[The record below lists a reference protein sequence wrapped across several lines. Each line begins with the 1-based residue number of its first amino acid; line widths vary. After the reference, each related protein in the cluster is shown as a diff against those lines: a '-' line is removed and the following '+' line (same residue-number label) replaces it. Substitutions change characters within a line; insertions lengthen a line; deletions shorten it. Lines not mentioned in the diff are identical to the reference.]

1 MGKENKSSLDSLI
14 NAEIQKGQVN
24 PQTGLEQVRPPKG
37 KSLDQ
42 IIAEQSDASLSID
55 LGRTQGRERQAS
67 GLTSEGWD
75 FYSHDAGFKKRAVEQ
90 PWYEQAGNTMA
101 KLVPKI
107 ALGIAE
113 NAGYLLDINA
123 HIDTISGVGNDYSNY
138 LTEFAQSGAQ
148 AIDEAFPIYRE
159 NPNRVFDLGDSAWWF
174 EHGLGLVES
183 IGEFAVTGYGVGKV
197 LGGGAKGLAMLFKNA
212 KGGAKIAGALDTM
225 ATTGTAMELAYI
237 EGAMGGKDVYIN
249 TYDKAREQ
257 GMSHEEANNKA
268 SQAAATTVQ
277 LNTLINTGLNVTAA
291 RMFTRSMGGSRK
303 LDQAFGRN
311 LGESLTDWK
320 ARLTAGGKQ
329 PSVIAALGLEAGQES
344 LEEVVNELAT
354 ALGERKG
361 KELLGILSEKEEKG
375 GKMATIL
382 ETLGKDETMLAAILG
397 AMGGI
402 GQTAI
407 TSQLPTAKAR
417 KEAEAK
423 AQQKQLQY
431 VIDRVDSF
439 EAAQTKLS
447 KASKAG
453 DSNAYY
459 QALNEVFTT
468 EAFDS
473 IINGTEDQLAGIYE
487 EVANMSEEEAEAAGY
502 DIDPASPDHYKKRAT
517 DAVKDIKKLSKDYEQ
532 IINQY
537 NAYDEEAAETGYGE
551 NVFKKHLHRHNVERN
566 IDRAQERVDRAK
578 GEHLKNLQ
586 RRGTSMDIGTA
597 IDVQNNI
604 KAVEQSV
611 ANLGQEIQDVIDTDA
626 RGKAGKRVLATKYGT
641 PPKGTSRKQ
650 HAINQI
656 EKRAKRMMKQRDN
669 YAKELT
675 KAQDDFVKAGNK
687 LEDFEYAINATSQ
700 EQATIVEA
708 TSTIFENREILKDID
723 ADFKEFSS
731 KKGRDEFVKTR
742 QEEAATEAAETK
754 KEEDSQKAEDKV
766 QEENEKREAAAQP
779 AKEKKNKKS
788 AETKIDEIKRKRLEN
803 DKKYQETI
811 ERHKKELAE
820 LNKKE
825 KKEYS
830 DIFDILNVNEYSHDQ
845 SARSQ
850 EALNLAKTQELE
862 LNELLNE
869 KRSIEQEASTVSFG
883 GLDFSNKK
891 NILDKLKKAISD
903 VYQSNRQALDEGFT
917 AWYEVIQDVIDAGGE
932 NYVAHGMGKTT
943 ISSAFNDLITLFEKG
958 INPLKGRGSLDVA
971 TLAGGA
977 SVGTTASG
985 NAYMDGAF
993 TLVANKDHQGAITDV
1008 NQISG
1013 IIVNDGL
1020 ATNDVI
1026 SALKELF
1033 PNLIIE
1039 STSNSASLV
1048 EQLNSK
1054 YETSQLNKES
1064 TKDPEFADEQEIN
1077 KDIVSEGLATSQE
1090 TTPSPIMEDGDV
1102 QNPSEKKK
1110 SKMTEVEPSK
1120 STSDFV
1126 IVQAANTFAYL
1137 SNQYEEKDGRKET
1150 VTSDKAKGL
1159 ARELESS
1166 VEFQP
1171 GDTITLEVDR
1181 TATWQD
1187 KAGQTWSY
1195 NDFVNEDGSV
1205 DEANVPIAIKKNGK
1219 TVAYVRTNDWIL
1231 QKQEGS
1237 DEFANVANSTDPDSA
1252 MYNNADLQAKINLA
1266 LRKDVIKQGS
1276 IETTIVNKSV
1286 GTLNH
1291 NLVDGKRT
1299 KGKMSEL
1306 TPKVKTLAVVKNGQ
1320 FHVNKDDIYS
1330 DRALANSKKFLEN
1343 LDENN
1348 GLVFAELVTPNGTV
1362 LMVPVSIPNLNETQ
1376 AETIYNALEAKL
1388 SDNKPVISQVFGETD
1403 FDLSTDSGILD
1414 FLRLFTHTTDESEAN
1429 LKQKVDG
1436 DGKDIARYLNYST
1449 KTGAISYAR
1458 HNRGIVTINTLE
1470 ELQANKAELLAFLGE
1485 KLFSVRI
1492 SAINKSDRVSEPVIK
1507 ADGTVETNHYNN
1519 YNDYV
1524 KTSLETDVKGNAI
1537 NENEESYFNQPVIEF
1552 SLSFVNSPIEKTT
1565 QVAKTKTSPQSTQ
1578 ESDVKSKKADI
1589 ERRREEDLK
1598 ENVEPKEVLQVETY
1612 EAENLNSGEKQLVQ
1626 IRTTKGGKKEIFV
1639 QGEGIQEGR
1648 LIWKSLGD
1656 TYSSDVSN
1664 EVLLQF
1670 VENPKLVGTQN
1681 EQEFLQEQK
1690 NTFKGSTRRE
1700 KINAKYDA
1708 ELKALEEG
1716 KIDTSSSETKQVV
1729 ESSEVPWEIE
1739 QRSDEELLNDIDSL
1753 LGFDDSIQYE
1763 PSSEAVND
1771 SEMTDLQQQ
1780 FLKDGLN
1787 AFLVVDKETNLP
1799 YNAYK
1804 QSQVVDSI
1812 IELTVKA
1819 MQNGDKAGEA
1829 FNKARTVFAERQKL
1843 YKAAENSFDKL
1854 TDDKKEKLAI
1864 TSVQDA
1870 QELHDEFEKVNRNW
1884 SQFEKYSKDKLA
1896 KIFGIKETLNDT
1908 KDDLDSTDQLDGF
1921 EELESH
1927 LEKVSFD
1934 DGATFQTN
1942 HKDTASARLKLFL
1955 ALQESP
1961 TRTFLN
1967 LKSFIPFDTVYDE
1980 LTSMLAGTEPNYDA
1994 FIRQLYLRAAAKPYA
2009 KTLIAKLE
2017 SSDQQVKNEFV
2028 VAFSKQYNKF
2038 TTTLWNIV
2046 TKNDKQVLQ
2055 LRNIESNRNDVI
2067 KRIEAQWAEDQKT
2080 SPIVK
2085 SVSGKLVIDPEVANE
2100 LKVQVINLAAAPTL
2114 EGTQDLLAKMGITM
2128 PIEAIKYLE
2137 ENSVKLT
2144 GRTFA
2149 QNFKTGIFKHMVDA
2163 FFRTH
2168 DASETEE
2175 IESLLDLNN
2184 PLTGIDREGSSIKT
2198 LATLTA
2204 QFSDSIYSNSH
2215 RDSEG
2220 KTIYSYSLNTALS
2233 HKMRELTADNG
2244 NNASLNG
2251 LSKIS
2256 FSKYSHWAEQLRTN
2270 SKFRENFGVF
2280 YLDGLAKSRS
2290 NQPGVKRSKQSD
2302 REMELQAIAMFQ
2314 NQGREQAFFIY
2325 PTISDKTT
2333 TPVIS
2338 AIKHN
2343 VKVLFNEDGT
2353 YIFGKTTKKLI
2364 HDLVRSEIDRIENY
2378 KPGKEKIKG
2387 YDTGGATKFF
2397 LFPGLNEILGDERLP
2412 DGRIPV
2418 DIQTKLFAAAEN
2430 HIKELVNSTV
2440 KSWEDLGI
2448 KTDDNLMFDRTYMNT
2463 VLRTET
2469 KGANLETM
2477 AKYAAIDQEINYIL
2491 ANANVMQ
2498 LISGDPAQYFKKDVE
2513 TTMVEYTKRLAKDIA
2528 PGLDGN
2534 FSKPKYRTVF
2544 LKDKETNSQHL
2555 EQYKKILG
2563 EKSSS
2568 YTGMEGTD
2576 AQEYTTLE
2584 EHLNVMYAYGKIS
2597 DAEYSRF
2604 LEMAREG
2611 KDFSGKELDIILQPM
2626 KPVYVGN
2633 EFDFE
2638 RDLNKITYIKSSAFP
2653 LIPQL
2658 TKGLEIDTLRKEMEK
2673 HKIDRAA
2680 YVTAA
2685 KLGSTK
2691 AVDIWDGDA
2700 MVDTFTLEGKA
2711 VTLDRSG
2718 FRIQQEVPYKED
2730 KVKILTV
2737 SQMNKLLFEGILAI
2751 EGMPELKARK
2761 EEIRKE
2767 LFKKG
2772 KEKLLKS
2779 IGAKEVNGEY
2789 IFEDLS
2795 KIQDVLIKEAR
2806 DRGYPINDIQALE
2819 LTEDKKAFRIPIG
2832 FNASS
2837 KKFESVL
2844 MSLITNNILKQKIAG
2859 KSYVQASSAGILT
2872 GANKSK
2878 KWSELTSKEL
2888 GGIIFVGDVNLDT
2901 GLKFVRKEDGKVRGA
2916 QLLVP
2921 FYFRNSE
2928 GKPLNIKD
2936 YTKEVG
2942 GKLMIDPDKMDS
2954 ELLKLVGARIPNQ
2967 GHSSMLPIEIVGF
2980 LPESMGDLII
2990 VPDEITKQMGADF
3003 DVDKLYTYQYEY
3015 TIGED
3020 GKLTKED
3027 SLKNEYVDIHWK
3039 VLTHPE
3045 VLPRVLAPLDQK
3057 GEYSVAGEAAKI
3069 TEIRSKNA
3077 KKESFLYRRNQ
3088 QRAFM
3093 QNRGGKSGVGIFSL
3107 ASTFNATIQDQN
3119 LYLGVNT
3126 PKGPVPVTISVFKG
3140 FNLTELSGKGT
3151 NSIADKAAVISDMQS
3166 AAVDNAKEQTLDK
3179 LNLNDYTFGVANAM
3193 AQLEDNNGKN
3203 LTIQHISRLLSQQI
3217 ILDYVK
3223 EVEKLSD
3230 STIDNFITNKE
3241 EEAMRIVKEKYEK
3254 NATTISKDFKLDL
3267 DNMLTMIENE
3277 AAPNGEWYSQQL
3289 LVLEAFAKF
3298 HEVGSTMTNIQS
3310 AINSDSK
3317 GVDPSFFQVTEKIN
3331 RINEIGKN
3339 PIIRGA
3345 EPLLS
3350 STTEVGAAT
3359 QMGPILAKALMSKFL
3374 PQGSNAMNEVFYQ
3387 ISRATGRTKMNADMK
3402 QRIFDDFKAYVFT
3415 SNGLFA
3421 GDPSVARAD
3430 LMIDNETSSLATRVK
3445 EAQQTWGKHNFLLRR
3460 LMAKFSDVKG
3470 DPSTVEYVASTG
3482 ERLDEQESL
3491 KAFIDMLA
3499 STNPEQSKLA
3509 EDLVRYSYLTSGT
3522 QHANNFMKFIP
3533 NIYLKAIGADQK
3545 LRDFDWGT
3553 IRHAYDF
3560 TTQFIQNNPDFATK
3574 VSKDFVIKD
3583 GTFTLPKIDE
3593 NLPKK
3598 FLEFVYSVTEI
3609 DDSVTLTYPS
3619 FFQTRQNNEY
3629 QLYMKVAEDSE
3640 GTGEHVYQ
3648 RVDVLGGKGG
3658 VVEYDSNK
3666 RLGKSI
3672 YSKNAAGSVKPII
3685 KNVPS
3690 TKVSSSTDNPNAYT
3704 EPLKKYGLKSSM
3716 PSNEFMESVKKIS
3729 SISDN
3734 PGHRLLADILY
3745 GIKANL
3751 KPFTFNVDN
3760 KLPIKGRFRNDLSN
3774 NGEGTRRTISINPSM
3789 FETNGSFSSNDLEA
3803 TILHELIHG
3812 YTSQILKA
3820 YDSGLALPANVTK
3833 ACKSLNAVREK
3844 LFKSLSE
3851 QEKADAEAF
3860 DKLSPEEKRDSKLPR
3875 SLKAKYYALY
3885 NNVEFIT
3892 MTLTDVEFQKFL
3904 NEIPFEGSKT
3914 LLDRL
3919 IEVVSNLYKAIAN
3932 AAGIEVKQDSALEA
3946 AINESINLLMEV
3958 SPITSEF
3965 NQVNDSIPLSTQY
3978 NPVNPKLLNQ
3988 IRTEFNLRNEK
3999 GSPGRFL
4006 HTDRGHT
4013 KALAKALELNTKNKQ
4028 FIEKYGNKY
4037 KAFVTKS
4044 FGGKEDTKIYYVVS
4058 FTEITSD
4065 DYSID
4070 FGEDSTISP
4079 SIKKIVSRLQSRI
4092 RELNRTMS
4100 ESKSNK
4106 VVYQEKIDALEKQIE
4121 KLEEENSLKEISA
4134 VAKVHLDWAS
4144 NILDHRKIS
4153 TSDLKEVEQFINVW
4167 RDVKS
4172 LFKDDYQSGGKYQ
4185 EVLSQISNRAED
4197 LEIKYLDMA
4206 KAVMVEEINSTLS
4219 IRQIK
4224 MKDLELMSDI
4234 TATRANMLDLSHV
4247 DNPVAQALDTWLKNS
4262 ARDTNT
4268 EFTMIAKDIKSEFDK
4283 LKAHPEFKKNGF
4295 DIFLQKDKNGKWTG
4309 GLVNR
4314 YSQDWYDA
4322 RAKSWAK
4329 VRRDKGN
4336 TKKWADHFKWL
4347 RENEVMVDTGV
4358 LFEQDGSHKSDGTY
4372 KKHVKELI
4380 NEFGEARANEMIQQA
4395 QDKYMEYLQ
4404 DLDAF
4409 ILSTQAEMEVDSE
4422 ITQEMSDAKI
4432 QRWKL
4437 ENSPKAYISNYK
4449 GGLIVQGLKMRGYK
4463 YTVSKPRKTIN
4474 GKKTK
4479 WYDTNYEKIE
4489 NDPVLNQ
4496 FYNFYRSATAK
4507 NMSVLPTYALK
4518 DTQANFIP
4526 FVKKSLVEQFT
4537 SSGLKGSMV
4546 GLWENFAD
4554 SISSIESTTVSA
4566 DRNMR
4571 TGNVNKRIPIKFL
4584 QEGDIADKSTNLI
4597 KALEMFTLMA
4607 LNYKHKSKVED
4618 KALILQRLIN
4628 EASQKQVTANNEVQ
4642 RDTEGNLYETKDGNV
4657 NLKKLV
4663 QHTIDY
4669 TLYDTRRNEGDAT
4682 GIFIADSPKNSI
4694 RATKLAKQIK
4704 DLNTKLSLGTITDE
4718 EHSKQIE
4725 PLQKELDELGGKNV
4739 STADIADFTMKV
4751 TQLKGMALNIFS
4763 ASNNMTFG
4771 LVSNII
4777 HASGGEDFT
4786 MKEALQAYRIMLN
4799 STSKSL
4805 FLNRA
4810 GIGEKTAKKLNA
4822 LVEKFNVLFEVN
4834 EAAYRGNNKDKS
4846 GISKLSPYE
4855 LQKRGEYFVQGM
4867 NMVARMLNEKV
4878 TTKDGKET
4886 SLFEAFDED
4895 GNWRADVYGENS
4907 GWNGDISDDN
4917 QMQDFRKFRNRLI
4930 EINKNVHGNYDPASF
4945 PMIKKSVL
4953 GRFAMQFRS
4962 WLASSIA
4969 YRFDYE
4975 RPNEQLGRNT
4985 KGMYRT
4991 IGQLGPMQ
4999 TIKAFAK
5006 IAIGRGNGMSDMSQ
5020 VDQANLR
5027 KAFTELAFIIGLN
5040 IMALSVMALSDDDDE
5055 DKTVRNIAINQLYRV
5070 QADLTFYM
5078 TPSSFDRIL
5087 SNPVPAIRTYLDAE
5101 RAMAGTIQ
5109 YIMQD
5114 EELDGRKKL
5123 ESEDVWLK
5131 ILKAFPLVNQLP
5143 KATTQAEKVFK

>member
-1 MGKENKSSLDSLI
+1 MGNNKELPVNPETGTAATKSWKLDPVPGTTNAGFQETKPKSSNWKLDPIEKSHIDTSSSVTNLDWGKYEKYI
-14 NAEIQKGQVN
+14 DQAFIPEGGVDELTKARARNQSTWEQLGNQAV
-24 PQTGLEQVRPPKG
+24 QT
-37 KSLDQ
+37 
-42 IIAEQSDASLSID
+42 
-55 LGRTQGRERQAS
+55 T
-67 GLTSEGWD
+67 
-75 FYSHDAGFKKRAVEQ
+75 AGVLF
-90 PWYEQAGNTMA
+90 
-101 KLVPKI
+101 
-107 ALGIAE
+107 GIAE
-113 NAGYLLDINA
+113 NAGYLFDLEA
-123 HIDTISGVGNDYSNY
+123 HASTVTGVGNDYSNF
-138 LTEFAQSGAQ
+138 LTEFAQRGRQ
-148 AIDEAFPIYRE
+148 ALEDNFSVYRE
-159 NPNRVFDLGDSAWWF
+159 NPEQVFDLGDPAWWIG
-174 EHGLGLVES
+174 HGGNLIES

-197 LGGGAKGLAMLFKNA
+197 LGGGAKALAMAFKNSSKGAQIA
-212 KGGAKIAGALDTM
+212 KGLSAAASTL
-225 ATTGTAMELAYI
+225 TAAELAYV
-237 EGAMGGKDVYIN
+237 EGAMGGQEVYKL
-249 TYDKAREQ
+249 TYDRAVEEGLSQ
-257 GMSHEEANNKA
+257 EEAITKA
-268 SQAAATTVQ
+268 SKAAATTVQ

-291 RMFTRSMGGSRK
+291 RMFTRPMGGARK
-303 LDQAFGRN
+303 LDQAFGKQ

-320 ARLTAGGKQ
+320 ARLAAGSKQ
-329 PSVIAALGLEAGQES
+329 PSAIAALGLEAGQES

-375 GKMATIL
+375 GKLATIL

-417 KEAEAK
+417 KEAETK

-439 EAAQTKLS
+439 EAAQAKLS
-447 KASKAG
+447 SASKEG

-459 QALNEVFTT
+459 QALNDVFAT
-468 EAFDS
+468 EAFHS
-473 IINGTEDQLAGIYE
+473 IINGTEDQLAGIYQ

-502 DIDPASPDHYKKRAT
+502 DIDPTSIDNYKRRAT
-517 DAVKDIKKLSKDYEQ
+517 EAIEDIKKLSKDYEQ

-537 NAYDEEAAETGYGE
+537 NAYDSEAAETGYGE
-551 NVFKKHLHRHNVERN
+551 NVFKKHLHRHNVERT
-566 IDRAQERVDRAK
+566 IDRAQERVNKAK
-578 GEHLKNLQ
+578 SEHLKNLQ
-586 RRGTSMDIGTA
+586 RRGTSMDVETA
-597 IDVQNNI
+597 IEIQNDM

-611 ANLGQEIQDVIDTDA
+611 ANLGQEIQDVISTDA
-626 RGKAGKRVLATKYGT
+626 RGKAGKRSLETKYGT

-656 EKRAKRMMKQRDN
+656 EKRAKRMMKQRDK
-669 YAKELT
+669 YASELT
-675 KAQDDFVKAGNK
+675 KAQQNFITAGNK
-687 LEDFEYAINATSQ
+687 LEDFNDALNATSQ
-700 EQATIVEA
+700 EQAAIISA

-731 KKGRDEFVKTR
+731 KTGRDEFVKTR
-742 QEEAATEAAETK
+742 QEEAATQAAETK
-754 KEEDSQKAEDKV
+754 KEEDSKKAEEKV

-779 AKEKKNKKS
+779 AKEKKAKAKES
-788 AETKIDEIKRKRLEN
+788 ETQPVDTEV
-803 DKKYQETI
+803 ETDPTT
-811 ERHKKELAE
+811 
-820 LNKKE
+820 
-825 KKEYS
+825 
-830 DIFDILNVNEYSHDQ
+830 DI
-845 SARSQ
+845 
-850 EALNLAKTQELE
+850 
-862 LNELLNE
+862 
-869 KRSIEQEASTVSFG
+869 
-883 GLDFSNKK
+883 
-891 NILDKLKKAISD
+891 
-903 VYQSNRQALDEGFT
+903 
-917 AWYEVIQDVIDAGGE
+917 
-932 NYVAHGMGKTT
+932 
-943 ISSAFNDLITLFEKG
+943 
-958 INPLKGRGSLDVA
+958 P
-971 TLAGGA
+971 
-977 SVGTTASG
+977 
-985 NAYMDGAF
+985 
-993 TLVANKDHQGAITDV
+993 VANTEVA
-1008 NQISG
+1008 
-1013 IIVNDGL
+1013 
-1020 ATNDVI
+1020 
-1026 SALKELF
+1026 
-1033 PNLIIE
+1033 P
-1039 STSNSASLV
+1039 
-1048 EQLNSK
+1048 
-1054 YETSQLNKES
+1054 
-1064 TKDPEFADEQEIN
+1064 DPEFADEQEIN

-1090 TTPSPIMEDGDV
+1090 TAPSPIMEDGDV

-1126 IVQAANTFAYL
+1126 VVQAANTFAYL

-1171 GDTITLEVDR
+1171 GDTITLEIDR

-1205 DEANVPIAIKKNGK
+1205 DEANVPIAIKKNGR

-1330 DRALANSKKFLEN
+1330 DRALANSKKFLES

-1388 SDNKPVISQVFGETD
+1388 TNNKSVISQVFGETD
-1403 FDLSTDSGILD
+1403 FDLSTDSGILN

-1436 DGKDIARYLNYST
+1436 DGKDVARYLNYST

-1458 HNRGIVTINTLE
+1458 HNRGIVTINTIE
-1470 ELQANKAELLAFLGE
+1470 ELQANKADLLAFLGE
-1485 KLFSVRI
+1485 KLFSVRL
-1492 SAINKSDRVSEPVIK
+1492 SAINKSDSVSEPVIK

-1552 SLSFVNSPIEKTT
+1552 SLSFVNSPIQKTGE
-1565 QVAKTKTSPQSTQ
+1565 VAKTKPSPQSTQ
-1578 ESDVKSKKADI
+1578 PNKADEIKADI
-1589 ERRREEDLK
+1589 EKRRQESNKNQLNEIGSNRFLK
-1598 ENVEPKEVLQVETY
+1598 FNKEGENTELSEVELKLINSLIDRMISQGKSAKEINAGLIGRGFVQSQATSPAQIETY
-1612 EAENLNSGEKQLVQ
+1612 LQSRIDGKINSKVGES
-1626 IRTTKGGKKEIFV
+1626 IS
-1639 QGEGIQEGR
+1639 QE
-1648 LIWKSLGD
+1648 
-1656 TYSSDVSN
+1656 
-1664 EVLLQF
+1664 
-1670 VENPKLVGTQN
+1670 
-1681 EQEFLQEQK
+1681 
-1690 NTFKGSTRRE
+1690 
-1700 KINAKYDA
+1700 INAKYDA
-1708 ELKALEEG
+1708 ELNALESKQEVVEETKLSTNVKEGVTELFESNPELANSVYEALGFTAKSKKALLNIDERVKKEVSILNKLLALTKKGNFNEAWDKLFDLVIDAEKNKTNEEYIALIEFQKEVDKYFGYLINTINDKSVKDTAISDEIKNIKEEAEKDKLKKRRVTSEEKQQAQQLYSQYIEQTG
-1716 KIDTSSSETKQVV
+1716 KQDIEGFKEFIQNNKKNEIV
-1729 ESSEVPWEIE
+1729 EDENVELD

-1763 PSSEAVND
+1763 STPEPVND
-1771 SEMTDLQQQ
+1771 SEMSDLQQQ
-1780 FLKDGLN
+1780 FLKDGL
-1787 AFLVVDKETNLP
+1787 AEFLVVDKETNIP

-1804 QSQVVDSI
+1804 QSQVVSSI

-1819 MQNGDKAGEA
+1819 MQTGDTATQA
-1829 FNKARTVFAERQKL
+1829 FNKAKAVFAERQRL
-1843 YKAAENSFDKL
+1843 YKVAENSFDKL
-1854 TDDKKEKLAI
+1854 TDVQKQKLAI
-1864 TSVQDA
+1864 TSIQDA

-1884 SQFEKYSKDKLA
+1884 TQFEKYSKETLLKL
-1896 KIFGIKETLNDT
+1896 FGIKETLADVKEESEATDT
-1908 KDDLDSTDQLDGF
+1908 LDGF

-1980 LTSMLAGTEPNYDA
+1980 LTAMLAGTEPNYDA
-1994 FIRQLYLRAAAKPYA
+1994 FIRQLYLRAATKPYA

-2017 SSDQQVKNEFV
+2017 SSDQQIKNEFV

-2038 TTTLWNIV
+2038 TTTLWSIN
-2046 TKNDKQVLQ
+2046 TKNDKSVLQ
-2055 LRNIESNRNDVI
+2055 LQNIESNRNDVI
-2067 KRIEAQWAEDQKT
+2067 KRIEAQWVEDQKI

-2085 SVSGKLVIDPEVANE
+2085 SVGGKLTIDPEVANE
-2100 LKVQVINLAAAPTL
+2100 IRVQVINLAAAPTI
-2114 EGTQDLLAKMGITM
+2114 EGAQELLAKMGITM
-2128 PIEAIKYLE
+2128 PIEALKYLE
-2137 ENSVKLT
+2137 ENSVRLT
-2144 GRTFA
+2144 GKTFA
-2149 QNFKTGIFKHMVDA
+2149 QNFKTGIFKHMSDA

-2168 DASETEE
+2168 DANEQEE
-2175 IESLLDLNN
+2175 VESLLDLNN
-2184 PLTGIDREGSSIKT
+2184 PLTGIDREGSSIKM
-2198 LATLTA
+2198 LATLA
-2204 QFSDSIYSNSH
+2204 SQFSDSIYSNSH

-2256 FSKYSHWAEQLRTN
+2256 FSKYSYWAEQLRTN

-2280 YLDGLAKSRS
+2280 YLDGLAKRRS

-2338 AIKHN
+2338 ALKHN
-2343 VKVLFNEDGT
+2343 VKVMFNEDGT
-2353 YIFGKTTKKLI
+2353 YTFGKTTKKLI

-2888 GGIIFVGDVNLDT
+2888 GGIVFVGDVNLDT

-3069 TEIRSKNA
+3069 NEIRSKNA

-3088 QRAFM
+3088 QRSFM

-3140 FNLTELSGKGT
+3140 FDLTKLSGKGA
-3151 NSIADKAAVISDMQS
+3151 NPIADKAAVISDMQS

-3179 LNLNDYTFGVANAM
+3179 LNLNDYTFKVANAM
-3193 AQLEDNNGKN
+3193 AQLEDKNGKN

-3230 STIDNFITNKE
+3230 STIDNFIINKE

-3254 NATTISKDFKLDL
+3254 NATTIIGNFTLDL

-3298 HEVGSTMTNIQS
+3298 YEVGSTMSNIQS

-3317 GVDPSFFQVTEKIN
+3317 GVDPSFFQVTEKLN

-3350 STTEVGAAT
+3350 STTEVGTAT
-3359 QMGPILAKALMSKFL
+3359 EMGPKLAKALMSKFL
-3374 PQGSNAMNEVFYQ
+3374 PQGSNAMNEVFNQ
-3387 ISRATGRTKMNADMK
+3387 ISRATGRSKMNADMK

-3430 LMIDNETSSLATRVK
+3430 LMIDNETPSLATRVK

-3553 IRHAYDF
+3553 TRHAYDF

-3574 VSKDFVIKD
+3574 VGKDFVIKD
-3583 GTFTLPKIDE
+3583 GTFTLPKVDE
-3593 NLPKK
+3593 NLPKE
-3598 FLEFVYSVTEI
+3598 FLEFVYSVTES
-3609 DDSVTLTYPS
+3609 DGSVTLTYPS

-3640 GTGEHVYQ
+3640 GTGEHIYQ

-3666 RLGKSI
+3666 RLGKSM
-3672 YSKNAAGSVKPII
+3672 YSKNTAGSVKPIV

-3774 NGEGTRRTISINPSM
+3774 DGEGTRRTISINPSM

-3820 YDSGLALPANVTK
+3820 YDSGLTLPANVTK

-3946 AINESINLLMEV
+3946 AINESINLLANV
-3958 SPITSEF
+3958 SPISAEF
-3965 NQVNDSIPLSTQY
+3965 NQVNDSISLSTQY
-3978 NPVNPKLLNQ
+3978 DPVNPRLLDQ
-3988 IRTEFNLRNEK
+3988 IRSEFGLRNEK
-3999 GSPGRFL
+3999 GSAGRFL
-4006 HTDRGHT
+4006 HTDKGYA
-4013 KALAKALELNTKNKQ
+4013 KAVARALELNTKNKK
-4028 FIEKYGNKY
+4028 FMEKYGDKY
-4037 KAFVTKS
+4037 KAFVTKA
-4044 FGGKEDTKIYYVVS
+4044 FGEKGDTRVYYVIS

-4070 FGEDSTISP
+4070 FGEDTTISP

-4092 RELNRTMS
+4092 RELNRSMS

-4106 VVYQEKIDALEKQIE
+4106 VAYQEKIDALEKQIE
-4121 KLEEENSLKEISA
+4121 RLEEENSLKEISA
-4134 VAKVHLDWAS
+4134 VAKTHLDWAS
-4144 NILDHRKIS
+4144 NILDHKKITAS
-4153 TSDLKEVEQFINVW
+4153 ELKEVEQIINVW

-4206 KAVMVEEINSTLS
+4206 KAVMIEEINATST
-4219 IRQIK
+4219 RQVK
-4224 MKDLELMSDI
+4224 MKDLELMADI
-4234 TATRANMLDLSHV
+4234 TSTRANMLDLSHV

-4268 EFTMIAKDIKSEFDK
+4268 EFTMVAKDIKTEFDK
-4283 LKAHPEFKKNGF
+4283 LKEHPEFKKNGF

-4380 NEFGEARANEMIQQA
+4380 NEFGETRANEMIQQA
-4395 QDKYMEYLQ
+4395 QDKYMDYLQ

-4409 ILSTQAEMEVDSE
+4409 ILSTEAEMEVDSE

-4463 YTVSKPRKTIN
+4463 YTVSKPRKTVN

-4479 WYDTNYEKIE
+4479 WYDSSYEKIE

-4496 FYNFYRSATAK
+4496 FYNFYRSAMAK

-4526 FVKKSLVEQFT
+4526 FVKKQLIEQFT
-4537 SSGLKGSMV
+4537 TSGLKGSMV

-4554 SISSIESTTVSA
+4554 SISSIESSTVSA

-4584 QEGDIADKSTNLI
+4584 QEGDITDKSTNLI
-4597 KALEMFTLMA
+4597 KALEMFTLMS

-4669 TLYDTRRNEGDAT
+4669 TLYNKRRNEGDAT

-4694 RATKLAKQIK
+4694 KATKLAKQIK
-4704 DLNTKLSLGTITDE
+4704 DLNRKLSLGTITNE
-4718 EHSKQIE
+4718 EHSKQVE

-4739 STADIADFTMKV
+4739 STADIADFTMKI

-4822 LVEKFNVLFEVN
+4822 LVEKFDVLFEVN

-4886 SLFEAFDED
+4886 SLFEAFDEN
-4895 GNWRADVYGENS
+4895 GNWRTDVYGENS

-4917 QMQDFRKFRNRLI
+4917 QMKDFRKFRNRLTQ
-4930 EINKNVHGNYDPASF
+4930 INKRIHGNYDPASF

-4962 WLASSIA
+4962 WLAESVAS
-4969 YRFDYE
+4969 RFDHE
-4975 RPNEQLGRNT
+4975 QWDEQLGRNT
-4985 KGMYRT
+4985 KGTYRT

-5006 IAIGRGNGMSDMSQ
+5006 IAIGKGNGISDISA

-5055 DKTVRNIAINQLYRV
+5055 DKMVRNIAINQLYRV